1 MAVTL
6 QQTLIDIDEEQ
17 LVFHLHN
24 DQISYILGVET
35 GNVLAHLYF
44 GPRVRGYHGER
55 QYPRIDRGFS
65 GNLPNTTD
73 RSYSKDDL
81 PQEYGGNNTG
91 DYRQPAA
98 IIRAANGAR
107 TVDFRYQDCRMEAGK
122 PELKGLPQTYVE
134 DEDEAQTLIVTLRD
148 ATLGVTLELAY
159 TIYRDR
165 PVITRSAR
173 LINHSEQAVDLE
185 KVASMQMDLPTQPLD
200 AISLP
205 GSYARERQLS
215 RERLHRGVTQFE
227 SRRGASSH
235 HMNPFVALADPNTN
249 EFQGNV
255 LGALLIYS
263 GNHQIS
269 LERDPIG
276 QTRLTMGINEYNF
289 DWRLAA
295 GDSFQTPE
303 VAMVYSTT
311 GLNGMSQTYHDL
323 LRDRVARSRYK
334 HDLRPILINNWEATY
349 FDFDADKIQS
359 ILDAAA
365 PLGIEMFVL
374 DDGWFGH
381 RNDDNSSLGDWF
393 VNRNKLPGG
402 LADISK
408 RTHDKGMRFGLWF
421 EPENISA
428 DSDLYRAHPDWVLGV
443 PDRGR
448 TLSRNEYVL
457 DFSQPDVVDN
467 IFEQMTAV
475 LDKVPIDYIKW
486 DMNRN
491 LTEVYS
497 PHSDSTHEGETS
509 HRFILGVYDLMER
522 LTKRYPQI
530 LFEGCSGGGGRFDA
544 GLMYYMP
551 QSWPSDNNDPIE
563 RLKIQYGTSLVYP
576 ISAITAHVGT
586 SPDELLGRSTS
597 MKMRGAVAMSGTLG
611 YELDAAQLSDADKQ
625 AVKRQVA
632 FYKQH
637 RELVQ
642 YGTFYRLESPF
653 ESNTVAW
660 MFVSPDQK
668 LSLIHI

>member
-1 MAVTL
+1 M
-6 QQTLIDIDEEQ
+6 
-17 LVFHLHN
+17 
-24 DQISYILGVET
+24 SK
-35 GNVLAHLYF
+35 
-44 GPRVRGYHGER
+44 
-55 QYPRIDRGFS
+55 
-65 GNLPNTTD
+65 
-73 RSYSKDDL
+73 RS
-81 PQEYGGNNTG
+81 
-91 DYRQPAA
+91 
-98 IIRAANGAR
+98 
-107 TVDFRYQDCRMEAGK
+107 
-122 PELKGLPQTYVE
+122 LPQTYVE

-263 GNHQIS
+263 GNHQVS

-323 LRDRVARSRYK
+323 LRDRVARS
-334 HDLRPILINNWEATY
+334 
-349 FDFDADKIQS
+349 
-359 ILDAAA
+359 
-365 PLGIEMFVL
+365 
-374 DDGWFGH
+374 
-381 RNDDNSSLGDWF
+381 
-393 VNRNKLPGG
+393 
-402 LADISK
+402 
-408 RTHDKGMRFGLWF
+408 
-421 EPENISA
+421 
-428 DSDLYRAHPDWVLGV
+428 
-443 PDRGR
+443 
-448 TLSRNEYVL
+448 
-457 DFSQPDVVDN
+457 
-467 IFEQMTAV
+467 
-475 LDKVPIDYIKW
+475 
-486 DMNRN
+486 
-491 LTEVYS
+491 
-497 PHSDSTHEGETS
+497 
-509 HRFILGVYDLMER
+509 
-522 LTKRYPQI
+522 
-530 LFEGCSGGGGRFDA
+530 GGGGRFDA
-544 GLMYYMP
+544 GLIYYMP

-625 AVKRQVA
+625 AVIRQVA

-668 LSLIHI
+668 EALLFTFVILGAVQPEPHITKLAGLDPQQTYVETDTNKMYGGDELMQLGLYTTPVQTSDFTAQVHYFKAKD